1 MQLIVCILSQNIGF
15 YVGYDTPGPWG
26 NLTGF
31 RQILAVTLAC
41 WYSFTWHR
49 GYNSPAGDTWQY
61 VTRVVTLGSAWRFS
75 RTINSSVR
83 LAHHSSGCV
92 LGFIFSLLGSVVT
105 LCSLFLPLLARY
117 IQIWIQ
123 AEIFVKVSQPQS
135 LEVVFIRGP
144 GGKTWIIG

>member
-15 YVGYDTPGPWG
+15 YVGYDTPR
-26 NLTGF
+26 NLAGF

-83 LAHHSSGCV
+83 QPTTLRDVSSDLYSHFLAVS
-92 LGFIFSLLGSVVT
+92 
-105 LCSLFLPLLARY
+105 SLFAVFFCHCW
-117 IQIWIQ
+117 QD
-123 AEIFVKVSQPQS
+123 IFRSGPRPRS
-135 LEVVFIRGP
+135 LSKYHSRRV
-144 GGKTWIIG
+144 

>member
-15 YVGYDTPGPWG
+15 YVGYDTPR
-26 NLTGF
+26 NLAGF

-83 LAHHSSGCV
+83 QPTTLRDVSSDLYSHFLAVS
-92 LGFIFSLLGSVVT
+92 
-105 LCSLFLPLLARY
+105 SLFAVFFCHCWQD

-144 GGKTWIIG
+144 AVKHE